1 MWYLITLIHT
11 NTYLKVDNMP
21 TIGFEIKRKCKVCGK
36 VFVAKTLDSHYC
48 SPKCSKVAW
57 KRKKD
62 VKDRNAKLEAIA
74 RQVSDIREYISVKEA
89 VAMFGVERSTLYRLI
104 KLGRIPVINM
114 GTRLTRIKRSEME
127 RLFLNRQESIA
138 EKEKPVPKTYIL
150 EPEDCYTIT
159 EICEK
164 YHINDSSVWAHVRKY
179 SIPSRQIGN
188 YVYVPKQ
195 EIDNLYKSE
204 VE

>member
-1 MWYLITLIHT
+1 MWDKIPLIHT
-11 NTYLKVDNMP
+11 YTYLKVDNMP

-36 VFVAKTLDSHYC
+36 VFIAKTLDSYYC
-48 SPKCSKVAW
+48 SRKCSNVAW
-57 KRKKD
+57 KRKRDAKD
-62 VKDRNAKLEAIA
+62 KNARLEAIA
-74 RQVSDIREYISVKEA
+74 RQIPDIREYISVKEA
-89 VAMFGVERSTLYRLI
+89 VAMFGVERNTLYRLI
-104 KLGRIPVINM
+104 KSGRIPAVNI
-114 GTRLTRIKRSEME
+114 GTRLIRIKRSDME
-127 RLFLNRQESIA
+127 NRFLTRPESIA
-138 EKEKPVPKTYIL
+138 EKERPIPKLYSM

-159 EICEK
+159 QVCEK

-204 VE
+204 IE

>member
-1 MWYLITLIHT
+1 MWDKILLIST

-21 TIGFEIKRKCKVCGK
+21 TIGFEIKRKCKACGK

-62 VKDRNAKLEAIA
+62 AKDKNARLEAIA
-74 RQVSDIREYISVKEA
+74 RQIPDIREYISVKEA
-89 VAMFGVERSTLYRLI
+89 VALFGVERNTLYRLI
-104 KLGRIPVINM
+104 KSGRIPAVNI
-114 GTRLTRIKRSEME
+114 GTRLIRIKRSDME
-127 RLFLNRQESIA
+127 NRFLTRPESIA
-138 EKEKPVPKTYIL
+138 EKERPIPKLYSM

-159 EICEK
+159 QVCEK

-204 VE
+204 IE

>member
-1 MWYLITLIHT
+1 MWNKIPLIHT
-11 NTYLKVDNMP
+11 YTYLKVDNMP

-36 VFVAKTLDSHYC
+36 VFVAKTLDSYYC
-48 SPKCSKVAW
+48 SRRCSNVAW
-57 KRKKD
+57 KRKRDEKL
-62 VKDRNAKLEAIA
+62 KNARLEAIA
-74 RQVSDIREYISVKEA
+74 QLVPDIREYMA
-89 VAMFGVERSTLYRLI
+89 
-104 KLGRIPVINM
+104 INI
-114 GTRLTRIKRSEME
+114 GERLTRIKRSDME
-127 RLFLNRQESIA
+127 RLFLSRPESA
-138 EKEKPVPKTYIL
+138 VEKEKPIPKLYSM

-159 EICEK
+159 EVCEK

-204 VE
+204 IE

>member
-1 MWYLITLIHT
+1 MWDKILLIST
-11 NTYLKVDNMP
+11 NTYLKVENMP

-36 VFVAKTLDSHYC
+36 VFVAKTLDSYYC

-62 VKDRNAKLEAIA
+62 AKDKSARLEAIA
-74 RQVSDIREYISVKEA
+74 RQIPDIREYISVKEA
-89 VAMFGVERSTLYRLI
+89 VAMFGVERNTLYRLI
-104 KLGRIPVINM
+104 KSGRIPAVNI
-114 GTRLTRIKRSEME
+114 GTRLIRIKRSDME
-127 RLFLNRQESIA
+127 NLFLTRPESIA
-138 EKEKPVPKTYIL
+138 EKERPIPKLYSM

-159 EICEK
+159 QVCEK

-204 VE
+204 IE